1 MLVSNDNS
9 SPWLRDFP
17 KAERS
22 LVSYLSIY
30 LLFVLVE
37 IIEAGFEPKDQLL
50 IYVPFCSNFALVPN
64 LHYEIWVLYLW
75 NYNMK

>member
-1 MLVSNDNS
+1 MLVADDNS
-9 SPWLRDFP
+9 SSWLRNWS

-22 LVSYLSIY
+22 LVSYISIY

-37 IIEAGFEPKDQLL
+37 IIKAGFEPKDQLL
-50 IYVPFCSNFALVPN
+50 VHVPFCLNFALVPN
-64 LHYEIWVLYLW
+64 LHYEIWVLNLW